1 MKHESK
7 TRPTRGSIFRPL
19 LAALLMLG
27 GVALLARA
35 GAQADSRGVS
45 RPSAALKSAYT
56 SRPIAGGAKPAQA
69 APSAPGVPRFMNY
82 SSPPGV
88 GDNSGEPTI
97 GVNWQTEKTHSNS
110 MLTIPNGGTV
120 NYY

>member
-7 TRPTRGSIFRPL
+7 THQTRGAVLRPV

-35 GAQADSRGVS
+35 GAQADNQMIS
-45 RPSAALKSAYT
+45 RPSAAPKSAYT
-56 SRPIAGGAKPAQA
+56 SRPIAGGGNPAQA
-69 APSAPGVPRFMNY
+69 APSAPGMPRFMNY

-110 MLTIPNGGTV
+110 MFTIPN
-120 NYY
+120 